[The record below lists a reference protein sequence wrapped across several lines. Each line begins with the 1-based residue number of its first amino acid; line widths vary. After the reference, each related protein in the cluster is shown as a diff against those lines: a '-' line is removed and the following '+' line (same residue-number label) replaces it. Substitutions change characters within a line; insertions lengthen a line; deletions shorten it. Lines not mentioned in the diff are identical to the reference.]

1 MSYLCVDG
9 GQTKTAVFLLGEDGI
24 PLVTWE
30 EEPLITLAKP
40 QGVAVLRA
48 VISRICE
55 KLGPLVVRHACDPL
69 QAMCFSLTGYLE
81 GDSRIPA
88 LVDEEVRR
96 YFPQLERICTIPDY
110 IGNWTAATMGKPG
123 IVIISGGGTV
133 AYGRDVSGASLR
145 IGGWGHLLGDEGSGY
160 WIGLQAIK
168 TALQAQTGTAPGTA
182 LTGQI
187 MERLRVKN
195 ERELL
200 HKVYS
205 GQLPDAEVASLVPL
219 ICSLSLAGDEAAA
232 QILDEAAAHLV
243 KLAVAMSRRL
253 GILPIY
259 LSGGVFQA
267 PAMLERFK
275 QLLAATA
282 YTVEVV
288 AAHPDPVR
296 GIFLVAHDGLDNI

>member
-1 MSYLCVDG
+1 MNYLCVDG

-24 PLVTWE
+24 QLATWE
-30 EEPLITLAKP
+30 EDPLISP
-40 QGVAVLRA
+40 SRQQGMAILRA
-48 VISRICE
+48 VIRRICE
-55 KLGPLVVRHACDPL
+55 ELRAFMLRHAYDPL

-81 GDSRIPA
+81 GDPRIPA

-96 YFPQLERICTIPDY
+96 YFPQLERIYTIPDY
-110 IGNWTAATMGKPG
+110 IGNWMAATMGKPG

-168 TALQAQTGTAPGTA
+168 AALQSWAGTVPGRA
-182 LTGQI
+182 LAGQI
-187 MERLRVKN
+187 MERIRVKN

-205 GQLPDAEVASLVPL
+205 GQLPDAEIASLVPL
-219 ICSLSLAGDEAAA
+219 VCSLSLSEDEAAA

-243 KLAVAMSRRL
+243 KLAEAMSRRL

-267 PAMLERFK
+267 PSMQERFK
-275 QLLAATA
+275 RSLAATV
-282 YTVEVV
+282 YGTEVV
-288 AAHPDPVR
+288 IAPSDPVR
-296 GIFLVAHDGLDNI
+296 GIFLVARGDLDNT